1 MTADS
6 ARVITPDS
14 STAATAMPIVRCE
27 GLVQIY
33 AMAGQQVTA
42 QPVGA
47 IDLHID
53 GFLHIWSGYNL
64 VPILPSP
71 IAGFSQQVGDIA
83 ETCVKFL

>member
-42 QPVGA
+42 LRGVDLSAAQGGTVASLGPSGA
-47 IDLHID
+47 GTSTLRWLPA
-53 GFLHIWSGYNL
+53 GPLPTTAGL
-64 VPILPSP
+64 VSH
-71 IAGFSQQVGDIA
+71 
-83 ETCVKFL
+83 